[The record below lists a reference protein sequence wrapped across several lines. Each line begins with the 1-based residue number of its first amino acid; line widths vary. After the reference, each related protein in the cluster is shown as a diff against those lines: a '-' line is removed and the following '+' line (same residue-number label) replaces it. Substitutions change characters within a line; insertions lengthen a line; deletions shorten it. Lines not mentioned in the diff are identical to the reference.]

1 MNAKEAVKMDDI
13 KAPGSGGFLS
23 LRPLVQVR
31 LAIGENIFFGP
42 GKASLMELVEKTGS
56 LQEACKKMGL
66 SYSKG
71 TKMIKNT
78 EKELGIRLVERWA
91 GGNGGGGSRLT
102 VEGKSLLLR
111 YRELCRRVQEN
122 AEQIYPECAA
132 AVQNRDTD

>member
-1 MNAKEAVKMDDI
+1 MNAKETGITDDI
-13 KAPGSGGFLS
+13 TAAGNGNFLS

-31 LAIGENIFFGP
+31 LAIGDNIFFGP
-42 GKASLMELVEKTGS
+42 GKASLMELVDKTGS
-56 LQEACKKMGL
+56 LQEACKEMGL

-71 TKMIKNT
+71 TRMIKNT
-78 EKELGIRLVERWA
+78 EKELGIRLMERWA

-102 VEGKSLLLR
+102 VEGKSLLLS

-132 AVQNRDTD
+132 AVRDAD